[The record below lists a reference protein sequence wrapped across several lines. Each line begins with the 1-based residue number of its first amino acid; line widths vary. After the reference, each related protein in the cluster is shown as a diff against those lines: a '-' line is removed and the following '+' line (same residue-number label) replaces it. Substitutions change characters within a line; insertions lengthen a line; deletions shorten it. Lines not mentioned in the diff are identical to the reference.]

1 MSLTPVAAGL
11 AAAVLFGVT
20 GAAVGVYVVL
30 RRMAFI
36 GDALAHTV
44 LPGVVLAALAGVSLA
59 AGATAAALVTAL
71 GIGWLARRRAL
82 YEDTAIGVLFT
93 AMFALGILLA
103 SGAYEAEELHHVL
116 FGDLL
121 RVRAGDL
128 ALLALLAAVVLGT
141 VLLLHKELELASFD
155 PVYAEGI
162 GVRTD
167 RLRQLLLALIALTV
181 VAGLKVVGVL
191 LTSALLVTPAAA
203 ASLLTR
209 RLPAMMAIAA
219 LVASG
224 STVAGL
230 FLALELGVS
239 AGAAAV
245 LVSTLAF
252 GLAWALRA
260 AVPGVANLVNL
271 SRGSRP

>member
-1 MSLTPVAAGL
+1 MTGAVELSPVAAGL
-11 AAAVLFGVT
+11 AAALLFGVA

-36 GDALAHTV
+36 GDALSHTV
-44 LPGVVLAALAGVSLA
+44 LPGVVLASLAGVSLA
-59 AGATAAALVTAL
+59 AGAAAAALVTAA

-82 YEDTAIGVLFT
+82 HEDTAIGVLFT

-103 SGAYEAEELHHVL
+103 SGEFDPEELHHLL
-116 FGDLL
+116 FGDLM
-121 RVRAGDL
+121 RVTAADVG
-128 ALLALLAAVVLGT
+128 LLAVLAALVLGT
-141 VLLLHKELELASFD
+141 LALLHKELELASFD

-167 RLRQLLLALIALTV
+167 RLRQALLALIALTV

-219 LVASG
+219 VLAAASG
-224 STVAGL
+224 MAGL
-230 FLALELGVS
+230 FLSIQLGVS
-239 AGAAAV
+239 SGAATV
-245 LVSTLAF
+245 LVCTLGF
-252 GLAWALRA
+252 GLAWLLRA
-260 AVPGVANLVNL
+260 APLAFA
-271 SRGSRP
+271 RGNRT